1 MTEFGHQNLGSERPK
16 VVIRECFDYY
26 SDRLLG
32 ARIAAPERPKS
43 NPEAAN
49 LMNQARLML
58 RTGNKQKAK
67 ELLQNVVDVYPH
79 WRDGGDAGA
88 VLDQLP

>member
-1 MTEFGHQNLGSERPK
+1 
-16 VVIRECFDYY
+16 
-26 SDRLLG
+26 
-32 ARIAAPERPKS
+32 
-43 NPEAAN
+43 
-49 LMNQARLML
+49 MNQARLML